1 MARCAADP
9 APRGPIAGACR
20 FAPRSRLSRA
30 RARSVGTREG
40 ELSVDLGIRGRTA
53 LLTGASRGL
62 GKACALALAQE
73 GVDVTIV
80 ARTRETLEATG
91 AEIAAATGV
100 KVTTVA
106 GDITTPAGRSA
117 ALQACPAPDIL
128 LNNADGPLPGDF
140 RNLTR
145 DDWIAALDTMMLAP
159 IEMMRATVDGMM
171 ARGYG
176 RIINIVSRSVKI
188 PQLELAL
195 SNGARS
201 GLVGFVGGL
210 ARQTVAR
217 NVTIN
222 NLLPGIFDRDA
233 QKGHVRALLERGG
246 ASFEELWR
254 ERAAANPA
262 RRYGRP
268 AELGAYCAFLCSAHA
283 GFITGQN
290 LLIDGGS
297 YPGTY

>member
-1 MARCAADP
+1 M
-9 APRGPIAGACR
+9 
-20 FAPRSRLSRA
+20 
-30 RARSVGTREG
+30 
-40 ELSVDLGIRGRTA
+40 DLGIRGRKA
-53 LLTGASRGL
+53 LLSGASRGL
-62 GKACALALAQE
+62 GRACALALAQE

-80 ARTRETLEATG
+80 ARTRDVLEKTG
-91 AEIAAATGV
+91 TEIAAATGV

-106 GDITTPAGRSA
+106 GDITSKEGRAA
-117 ALQACPAPDIL
+117 ALAACPAPDIL

-140 RNLTR
+140 RGWSR
-145 DDWIAALDTMMLAP
+145 DDWIAALDAMMLAP
-159 IEMMRATVDGMM
+159 IEMMRLTVDGMM
-171 ARGYG
+171 ARGFG
-176 RIINIVSRSVKI
+176 RIVNIVSRSVKV
-188 PQLELAL
+188 PQLELGL

-222 NLLPGIFDRDA
+222 NLLPGIFDSDA
-233 QKGHVRALLERGG
+233 QRAHVRGLLEPAGK
-246 ASFEELWR
+246 SFDELWR

-262 RRYGRP
+262 KRYGVP